1 MSNLVLQSFKK
12 SPQVWPEKVNS
23 LNVTNK
29 AGIVAATV
37 LAVVAVAVV
46 VGAVAIVAVVAVG
59 VGVAVAET
67 KLGFIF

>member
-46 VGAVAIVAVVAVG
+46 VGAVAIVAVGVG